1 MTEYIK
7 QELIDKLDELWHVF
21 IFNFQNKSTGLWGE
35 ELKDAT
41 TIEISILNNIDNN
54 PDVML
59 KEIKEML
66 DIPSSTLTSAVD
78 RLEKKELVERT
89 ISKRDRRS
97 FGLQLTKKGKKA
109 QSKHIKA
116 EKEIFN
122 KILAALDS
130 NKERKQFIES
140 LNKIEKKLSKE
151 KRKE

>member
-140 LNKIEKKLSKE
+140 LNKIKNQLSKIKQE
-151 KRKE
+151 E

>member
-78 RLEKKELVERT
+78 RLENKQLVART

-97 FGLQLTKKGKKA
+97 FGLQLTNKGKEA
-109 QSKHIKA
+109 QNKHISA
-116 EKEIFN
+116 EKELFKN
-122 KILAALDS
+122 ILMSLDS
-130 NKERKQFIES
+130 NQERRQFIES
-140 LNKIEKKLSKE
+140 LNKIKNQLSKIKQE
-151 KRKE
+151 E